1 MKNQNDISKFI
12 SQRNKETAKQREGQ
26 KKDKEARRMLQGGS
40 SGSGSYTGSKT
51 TVLQGN
57 NNRGD
62 EL

>member
-26 KKDKEARRMLQGGS
+26 KKDKEARRVLQGGDYT
-40 SGSGSYTGSKT
+40 GSYTGSKT
-51 TVLQGN
+51 TILQGN